1 MVPQVL
7 LITEG
12 MTAAGQLF
20 QRDDEYAKD
29 VHLVTLCRRQEKG
42 WRGKAEHGGEWISA
56 RG

>member
-12 MTAAGQLF
+12 MTAAGQLLP
-20 QRDDEYAKD
+20 RDDEYAKD
-29 VHLVTLCRRQEKG
+29 VHLVTLCSRQEKG